1 MRRLLALKARVR
13 TGPLAVGATIGGL
26 LLTQLAGGVNAY
38 AAPSVAKATKTV
50 SYQAVHFTVPAA
62 WPVVDL
68 AKQPNTCVRLDQH
81 AVYLGSPGVDQQC
94 PANVRGRTEALI
106 VEPASGV
113 TGTGQTVENPV
124 GHEIVVTGAGVKVTA
139 AYGSDRNTVWQILTS
154 ASLVS
159 TGPVTRANVPDAAAP
174 AVVPNAMAPA
184 VAGSASTDLT
194 GQGFDPCS
202 APSGS
207 AMSAWRASSPYQAI
221 GIYIGG
227 VNRSCAQP
235 NLTASWVSQQASAGW
250 KFIPLYV
257 GLQTSTNSC
266 TGCTLITSPT
276 SDGTNAADDAANQA
290 ASLGLNGVVIYYD
303 MESYPSASRGVALQ
317 FESAWTSELHA
328 RGYKSGIYSSASTG
342 IADLANNVTSYVMPD
357 VVDFASWPGSGSTS
371 TSDPNIPADEWANH
385 QRIHQYSG
393 GHNETY
399 GGYTINIDQDYL
411 DVQVSGTPAPG
422 PARIGVVDTASSV
435 AIKEGGLG
443 AGWVTETSGAAQVAL
458 SGTRIGVRYSDGT
471 VAVKDGDL
479 GAGWVTETSGAAEV
493 ALSGTRIGVRYS
505 DGTVAVKD
513 GGLGAPWVTE
523 TSGVTQLVLSG
534 TRIGVLTTD
543 GHVLVKDGDLGA
555 AWVTVASGA
564 TQVAL
569 SGTRIGVRYADG
581 TVAVKDGAVGAPW
594 VTETSGAAAVALSDT
609 RVGVLYADGTV
620 VVKDGDLG
628 AAWVTQTSG
637 ASQLVLSGTRIG
649 VRYSDGTVV
658 VKDGDLGAGW
668 VTETS
673 GAAQLA
679 LSTT

>member
-1 MRRLLALKARVR
+1 VSTTRKTTARLIA
-13 TGPLAVGATIGGL
+13 G
-26 LLTQLAGGVNAY
+26 LAGAALAATTLCIAPAHASSTVGGTITRSEVLQRAQSWVNAHVPYSEHVCYPSGASADPY
-38 AAPSVAKATKTV
+38 A
-50 SYQAVHFTVPAA
+50 
-62 WPVVDL
+62 
-68 AKQPNTCVRLDQH
+68 TC
-81 AVYLGSPGVDQQC
+81 S
-94 PANVRGRTEALI
+94 
-106 VEPASGV
+106 
-113 TGTGQTVENPV
+113 
-124 GHEIVVTGAGVKVTA
+124 
-139 AYGSDRNTVWQILTS
+139 
-154 ASLVS
+154 
-159 TGPVTRANVPDAAAP
+159 VPDYREDCSGF
-174 AVVPNAMAPA
+174 VSMA
-184 VAGSASTDLT
+184 
-194 GQGFDPCS
+194 
-202 APSGS
+202 
-207 AMSAWRASSPYQAI
+207 WH
-221 GIYIGG
+221 
-227 VNRSCAQP
+227 
-235 NLTASWVSQQASAGW
+235 LTASLNTSSLPSVSTQLGSLSQLKPGDILDDIIDGHTILFAGW
-250 KFIPLYV
+250 
-257 GLQTSTNSC
+257 T
-266 TGCTLITSPT
+266 
-276 SDGTNAADDAANQA
+276 NQA
-290 ASLGLNGVVIYYD
+290 NGDFIYYS
-303 MESYPSASRGVALQ
+303 ESSPGTVTGQHSDNINNSQIAGLPGGNY
-317 FESAWTSELHA
+317 HA
-328 RGYKSGIYSSASTG
+328 Y
-342 IADLANNVTSYVMPD
+342 
-357 VVDFASWPGSGSTS
+357 
-371 TSDPNIPADEWANH
+371 
-385 QRIHQYSG
+385 QY
-393 GHNETY
+393 NK
-399 GGYTINIDQDYL
+399 IL
-411 DVQVSGTPAPG
+411 DDTAAA